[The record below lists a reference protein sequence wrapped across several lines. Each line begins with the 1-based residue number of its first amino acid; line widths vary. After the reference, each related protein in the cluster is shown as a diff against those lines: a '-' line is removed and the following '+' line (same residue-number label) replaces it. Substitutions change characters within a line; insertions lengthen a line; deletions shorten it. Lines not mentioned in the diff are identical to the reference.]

1 MRRNDTHR
9 GMFTSSPARRVGWLC
24 LIAALACGLLYPASA
39 QNANRAPRAQNANRA
54 PKAQTPAPLKRRSK
68 VKQNGAQGLPG
79 LSTGTLKGRVNC
91 YLYELNR
98 VGDLG
103 KQWLRRKPVYCG
115 GEIVLELSGR
125 SFTLNAPGF
134 YSFKELLPGNH
145 KLHVKSAWGGATFI
159 KQYTLATLL
168 QCAPKPNPRCDRVNA
183 KEVTI
188 QGGKTTIL
196 NVDVVYAMT
205 TAY

>member
-9 GMFTSSPARRVGWLC
+9 GLFRSSPARRVGWLC
-24 LIAALACGLLYPASA
+24 LLAALACGLLYPASA
-39 QNANRAPRAQNANRA
+39 QNTNRAK
-54 PKAQTPAPLKRRSK
+54 KAQT
-68 VKQNGAQGLPG
+68 VKKNKEQTTVLPG

-103 KQWLRRKPVYCG
+103 KQWLRRKPGYCG
-115 GEIVLELSGR
+115 GGIVFEIAGR
-125 SFTLNAPGF
+125 SFPLDSPGP
-134 YSFKELLPGNH
+134 YSFKDLLPGNH
-145 KLHVKSAWGGATFI
+145 KLYVRSVTWGAATFI

-168 QCAPKPNPRCDRVNA
+168 QCAPKPNPQCDRVNA

-188 QGGKTTIL
+188 QGGKATIL

-205 TAY
+205 SAY